1 MTSNHLLNRIPFNNS
16 KLNLHNLLCNNKRK
30 VNLTKIIKRK
40 SVSRS
45 SLKNLSFN
53 NVKKNN
59 SSSIDYN
66 ETPLKKNMNISLSN
80 HNKIEPLSNITI
92 SFKPKEIMPKS
103 TKYFE
108 INNYCFKN
116 EKSEENPLFSKI
128 DVNRLKKIRIISF
141 NLETSLNQL
150 NINEENETNI
160 LLLYKKYLAYF
171 IALEDYIKLIN
182 SFEEK
187 NLLNDIKIGI
197 DNLFNVIG
205 KINQNLL
212 LQNSRLKREN
222 DFKNSLKKTVKINP
236 IEPKYISSKKIAKKN
251 TETNLNFSD
260 KISDD
265 SDLNY
270 SDLESI
276 RFNDKIEMKRINSF
290 NSIPKLNLKIFN
302 SLSTKNFVAIKDKD
316 NNPKHKKSKI
326 QYILNPNCFPVI

>member
-80 HNKIEPLSNITI
+80 LNKIEPLSNITI

-205 KINQNLL
+205 KINQNLI

-251 TETNLNFSD
+251 TENNLNFSD
-260 KISDD
+260 KLSDD

-316 NNPKHKKSKI
+316 NKKKKKKSKI
-326 QYILNPNCFPVI
+326 QYILNPNRFPVI